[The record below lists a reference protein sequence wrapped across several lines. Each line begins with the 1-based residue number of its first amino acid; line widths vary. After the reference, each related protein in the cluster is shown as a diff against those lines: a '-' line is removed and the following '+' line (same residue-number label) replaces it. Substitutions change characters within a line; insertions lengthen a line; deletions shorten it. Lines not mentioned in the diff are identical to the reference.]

1 MTIEE
6 GAFKGHQLVEP
17 DREELQAAMKSV
29 LSDRERMA
37 TLGEQARRDMV
48 EQYSEEVF
56 GKVLEREFW
65 RIQDELERRAS
76 SEL

>member
-37 TLGEQARRDMV
+37 TLGEQARRYMV

-56 GKVLEREFW
+56 GEVLEREFW